1 MKKMTA
7 GLLMLGFIFAA
18 NLSWAAMV
26 SGKVVKMD
34 ASSIIVKD
42 DAGKEIK
49 LHVDGTTKKEGD
61 VKEGATVQIDEDN
74 GHAKSIKAAG

>member
-7 GLLMLGFIFAA
+7 GLLMLGLVFAA

-26 SGKVVKMD
+26 SGKVVKAD

-42 DAGKEIK
+42 DAGKEHK
-49 LHVDGTTKKEGD
+49 FVVDKTTKIEGD
-61 VKEGATVQIDEDN
+61 VKEGAKVQVDEDN
-74 GHAKSIKAAG
+74 GHAKSIKAG